1 MNKSLAKA
9 VRNLNMLE
17 NRLREY
23 ENKYGLK
30 SSDFY
35 TAMVSGQL
43 AEFDGEDEYHLDF
56 LEWLG
61 MYEIWLDREREYRAL
76 LQQQEVAE
84 QLKLAVAV

>member
-35 TAMVSGQL
+35 TAMVSGQ
-43 AEFDGEDEYHLDF
+43 
-56 LEWLG
+56 
-61 MYEIWLDREREYRAL
+61 
-76 LQQQEVAE
+76 
-84 QLKLAVAV
+84 

>member
-1 MNKSLAKA
+1 MI
-9 VRNLNMLE
+9 E

-35 TAMVSGQL
+35 AAMVSGQL
-43 AEFDGEDEYHLDF
+43 SEFDGESEYQLDF

-61 MYEIWLDREREYRAL
+61 LYEIWLDRIREYRAL
-76 LQQQEVAE
+76 LQRQAITR
-84 QLKLAVAV
+84 QLRLALTS